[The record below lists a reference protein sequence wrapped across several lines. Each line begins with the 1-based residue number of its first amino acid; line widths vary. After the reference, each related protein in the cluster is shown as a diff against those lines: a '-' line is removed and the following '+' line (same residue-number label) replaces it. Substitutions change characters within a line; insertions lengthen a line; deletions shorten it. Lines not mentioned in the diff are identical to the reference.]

1 MSIVS
6 VNEIL
11 SQKFALAFKLG
22 SKFVTRQLAGKLP
35 KVLEVTVKVSNFL
48 MENLKVKSTN
58 KVYINLNLWE
68 KNQFLKK
75 NSHR

>member
-11 SQKFALAFKLG
+11 SQRFALAFKLG

-35 KVLEVTVKVSNFL
+35 KVLDVAVKVSNFL
-48 MENLKVKSTN
+48 MENPK
-58 KVYINLNLWE
+58 LNL
-68 KNQFLKK
+68 
-75 NSHR
+75 